1 MTELHAPAREASAVQ
16 APAPAR
22 RSGQRR
28 EIGAILLRSTALTE
42 EQLEEAIQAQHE
54 EGGLLGERLVAKG
67 FVTADQVLG
76 ALAEQLEL
84 PVRTQIHLG
93 DVEESLVERVPIG
106 FAKDHGVLPL
116 SREIG
121 GAVKVAIT
129 NPLDTAAL
137 DDLRL
142 IFDGADIQVE
152 LATQRTILGAINEVY
167 DRGPGST
174 DALAEDAA
182 EDLSML
188 ASEIS
193 QEPQDLIESDDDA
206 PIIKLVNSLLHTAV
220 KERASDLH
228 LEPFENELRVR
239 FRIDNVLYEPIKP
252 LPKALQAS
260 IVSRIKIMGHLNIAE
275 KRLPQDGRIRLK
287 IAGRDYDVRLSTL
300 PVAFGERV
308 VMRLLPRTQE
318 LLDLATLGF
327 DEQQL
332 SVMQKLITRPNGIVL
347 VTGPTGSGKT
357 TTLYAALSRIN
368 ATDKNIITIE
378 DPVEIQLAGVGQIEV
393 NSKIGLSFANGLR
406 SILRQDPNVILVG
419 EIRDLETAE
428 IAIQASLT
436 GHLVFSTLHTNDAP
450 SAITRLVDMGVEP
463 FLVGSSLVAVL
474 AQRLVRVLCPDCK
487 VPYEATSEELTELGI
502 RDPGRPVRLYRP
514 EGCAGCNYAGYRGR
528 IGIMELMQIDDDIRN
543 LVSQNIDSKTIKN
556 AAVRAGM
563 HPLRFDGARKVLAG
577 LTSVAEVLRATEEQG
592 AVAQI

>member
-1 MTELHAPAREASAVQ
+1 VSEAPTLHAPLR
-16 APAPAR
+16 
-22 RSGQRR
+22 GDLT
-28 EIGAILLRSTALTE
+28 GILLRNTALTE
-42 EQLEEAIQAQHE
+42 EQLEAVRSQDSAI
-54 EGGLLGERLVAKG
+54 GGTLVQRLVESG
-67 FVTADQVLG
+67 VVTADEVMN
-76 ALAEQLEL
+76 ALSEQLGL
-84 PVRTQIHLG
+84 PIRAQIRAG
-93 DVEESLVERVPIG
+93 DVDESLIERVPIG

-116 SREIG
+116 QRGSG
-121 GAVKVAIT
+121 GAIHIAVVD
-129 NPLDTAAL
+129 PLDTTPL

-142 IFDGADIQVE
+142 LFEGAELKLE
-152 LATQRTILGAINEVY
+152 LANQRTVLGAINEAY

-188 ASEIS
+188 ASEIAL
-193 QEPQDLIESDDDA
+193 EPQDLIEADDDA
-206 PIIKLVNSLLHTAV
+206 PIIKLVNSLLQSAV
-220 KERASDLH
+220 KERASDIH
-228 LEPFENELRVR
+228 LEPFEREIRVR
-239 FRIDNVLYEPIKP
+239 FRIDDVLYEPIKP
-252 LPKALQAS
+252 LPRSLQAS
-260 IVSRIKIMGHLNIAE
+260 IVSRIKIMGNLNIAE

-300 PVAFGERV
+300 PVAYGERV
-308 VMRLLPRTQE
+308 VMRLLPRTQD
-318 LLDLATLGF
+318 LLDLRTLGY
-327 DEQQL
+327 DDNQL
-332 SVMQKLITRPNGIVL
+332 EVMERLINRPNGIIL

-357 TTLYAALSRIN
+357 TTLYGALSRIN
-368 ATDKNIITIE
+368 STDKNIITIE
-378 DPVEIQLAGVGQIEV
+378 DPVEIQLPGVGQIEV
-393 NSKIGLSFANGLR
+393 NAKVGLTFAGGLR

-487 VPYEATSEELTELGI
+487 VAYEASPEELQEIGVKPTG
-502 RDPGRPVRLYRP
+502 GAVRLFRP
-514 EGCAGCNYAGYRGR
+514 EGCAGCNYTGYRGR
-528 IGIMELMQIDDDIRN
+528 IGIFELMQVDDELRE

-556 AAVRAGM
+556 KAVSKGM
-563 HPLRFDGARKVLAG
+563 HTLRTDGARKVLAG
-577 LTSVAEVLRATEEQG
+577 LTSVAELLRATEEEG

>member
-1 MTELHAPAREASAVQ
+1 MSELLATPRAAGPRD
-16 APAPAR
+16 
-22 RSGQRR
+22 
-28 EIGAILLRSTALTE
+28 IGEILLRTTALTE
-42 EQLEEAIQAQHE
+42 EQLEAARDALRES
-54 EGGLLGERLVAKG
+54 GGRLGDLLVARG
-67 FVTADQVLG
+67 HVSADQLLG
-76 ALAEQLEL
+76 ALAEQLGL
-84 PVRTQIHLG
+84 PVRAQIHQG
-93 DVEESLVERVPIG
+93 DVDESLIERLPIG
-106 FAKDHGVLPL
+106 FAKDRRVLPL
-116 SREIG
+116 ARDVG
-121 GAVKVAIT
+121 GAVRVAVT
-129 NPLDTAAL
+129 DPLDTAPL

-142 IFDGADIQVE
+142 LFDGADIVLE

-174 DALAEDAA
+174 DALASDAA
-182 EDLSML
+182 EDLSL
-188 ASEIS
+188 IASEIS
-193 QEPQDLIESDDDA
+193 QEPQDLLESGEDDA
-206 PIIKLVNSLLHTAV
+206 PIIKLVNSLLHNAV

-260 IVSRIKIMGHLNIAE
+260 IVSRIKIMGRLNIAE

-300 PVAFGERV
+300 PVAYGERV

-318 LLDLATLGF
+318 LLDLTTLGF

-332 SVMQKLITRPNGIVL
+332 ATMNKLITRPNGIVL

-357 TTLYAALSRIN
+357 TTLYGALARIN

-393 NSKIGLSFANGLR
+393 NGKVGLTFANGLR
-406 SILRQDPNVILVG
+406 SILRQDPNVILIG

-474 AQRLVRVLCPDCK
+474 AQRLVRVLCADCK
-487 VPYEATSEELTELGI
+487 VPYEATSEELSELGI
-502 RDPGRPVRLYRP
+502 QTGRAVRLYRP

-528 IGIMELMQIDDDIRN
+528 VGIFELMQVDDDIRA
-543 LVSQNIDSKTIKN
+543 LVSQNVDAKSIKS
-556 AAVRAGM
+556 AAVRRGM
-563 HPLRFDGARKVLAG
+563 HPLRSDGARKVLAG
-577 LTSVAEVLRATEEQG
+577 ITSVAEVLRATEEQG

>member
-1 MTELHAPAREASAVQ
+1 MSELLATPRAAGPRD
-16 APAPAR
+16 
-22 RSGQRR
+22 
-28 EIGAILLRSTALTE
+28 IGEILLRTTALTE
-42 EQLEEAIQAQHE
+42 DQLEAAREALRE
-54 EGGLLGERLVAKG
+54 SGGRLGDLLVARG
-67 FVTADQVLG
+67 HISADQLLG
-76 ALAEQLEL
+76 ALAEQLGL
-84 PVRTQIHLG
+84 PVRAQIHHG
-93 DVEESLVERVPIG
+93 DVDESLIERLPIG
-106 FAKDHGVLPL
+106 FAKDRRVLPL
-116 SREIG
+116 ARAEG
-121 GAVKVAIT
+121 GAVRVAVT
-129 NPLDTAAL
+129 DPLDTAPL

-142 IFDGADIQVE
+142 LFDGADIVIE

-174 DALAEDAA
+174 DALASDAA
-182 EDLSML
+182 EDLSL
-188 ASEIS
+188 IASEIS
-193 QEPQDLIESDDDA
+193 QEPQDLLESGEDDA
-206 PIIKLVNSLLHTAV
+206 PIIKLVNSLLHNAV

-260 IVSRIKIMGHLNIAE
+260 IVSRIKIMGRLNIAE

-300 PVAFGERV
+300 PVAYGERV

-318 LLDLATLGF
+318 LLDLTTLGF

-332 SVMQKLITRPNGIVL
+332 ATMNKLITRPNGIVL

-357 TTLYAALSRIN
+357 TTLYGALSRIN

-393 NSKIGLSFANGLR
+393 NAKVGLTFANGLR
-406 SILRQDPNVILVG
+406 SILRQDPNVILIG

-474 AQRLVRVLCPDCK
+474 AQRLVRVLCADCK
-487 VPYEATSEELTELGI
+487 VPYEATSEELAELGI
-502 RDPGRPVRLYRP
+502 QTGRAVRLYRP

-528 IGIMELMQIDDDIRN
+528 VGIFELMQVDDDIRG
-543 LVSQNIDSKTIKN
+543 LVSQNVDSKSIKS
-556 AAVRAGM
+556 AAVRKGM
-563 HPLRFDGARKVLAG
+563 HPLRSDGARKVLAG
-577 LTSVAEVLRATEEQG
+577 VTSVAEVLRATEEQG

>member
-1 MTELHAPAREASAVQ
+1 MSELQVQSVIAR
-16 APAPAR
+16 PPGAR
-22 RSGQRR
+22 D
-28 EIGAILLRSTALTE
+28 IGEILLRTTALTE
-42 EQLEEAIQAQHE
+42 EQLEAARAAQRE
-54 EGGLLGERLVAKG
+54 SGGRLGDLLVARGHVSADQLLGA
-67 FVTADQVLG
+67 Q
-76 ALAEQLEL
+76 AEQLGL
-84 PVRTQIHLG
+84 PVRAQIHQV
-93 DVEESLVERVPIG
+93 DVDESLIERLPIG
-106 FAKDHGVLPL
+106 FAKDRRVLPL
-116 SREIG
+116 ARDVG
-121 GAVKVAIT
+121 GAVRVAVT
-129 NPLDTAAL
+129 DPLDTASF

-142 IFDGADIQVE
+142 LFDGAEIVLE

-174 DALAEDAA
+174 DALASDAA

-193 QEPQDLIESDDDA
+193 QEPQDLLESGEDDA
-206 PIIKLVNSLLHTAV
+206 PIIKLVNSLLHNAV

-260 IVSRIKIMGHLNIAE
+260 IVSRIKIMGRLNIAE

-300 PVAFGERV
+300 PVAYGERV

-318 LLDLATLGF
+318 LLDLTTLGF
-327 DEQQL
+327 DDQQL
-332 SVMQKLITRPNGIVL
+332 ATMQKLITRPNGIVL

-357 TTLYAALSRIN
+357 TTLYGSLARIN

-378 DPVEIQLAGVGQIEV
+378 DPVEIQLPGIGQIEV
-393 NSKIGLSFANGLR
+393 NAKVGLTFANGLR

-474 AQRLVRVLCPDCK
+474 AQRLVRVLCADCK
-487 VPYEATSEELTELGI
+487 VPYEATSEELSELGI
-502 RDPGRPVRLYRP
+502 QTSGRSVRLYRP

-528 IGIMELMQIDDDIRN
+528 IGIFELMQVDDDVRS
-543 LVSQNIDSKTIKN
+543 LVSQNVDSKTIKG
-556 AAVRAGM
+556 AAVRRGM
-563 HPLRFDGARKVLAG
+563 HPLRSDGARKVPAG
-577 LTSVAEVLRATEEQG
+577 VPSVAEVLRATEEQG

>member
-1 MTELHAPAREASAVQ
+1 VSGLHATHAPPRPAGR
-16 APAPAR
+16 AR
-22 RSGQRR
+22 DVG
-28 EIGAILLRSTALTE
+28 EILLRTTSLTE
-42 EQLEEAIQAQHE
+42 EQLESARAEVRGS
-54 EGGLLGERLVAKG
+54 GGRLGDRLVARG
-67 FVTADQVLG
+67 FVSADQLLG
-76 ALAEQLEL
+76 ALAEQLGL
-84 PVRTQIHLG
+84 SVRAMIHPG
-93 DVEESLVERVPIG
+93 DVDETLIERVPIA

-116 SREIG
+116 SREPG
-121 GAVKVAIT
+121 GAVRVAVT
-129 NPLDTAAL
+129 NPLDHAAL

-142 IFDGADIQVE
+142 LFDGAEVVIE
-152 LATQRTILGAINEVY
+152 LSTQRTILGAINEVY

-174 DALAEDAA
+174 DALASDAA
-182 EDLSML
+182 EDLSIL

-193 QEPQDLIESDDDA
+193 QEPQDLLESGDDDA
-206 PIIKLVNSLLHTAV
+206 PIVKLVNSLLHNAV

-252 LPKALQAS
+252 LPKSLQAS

-300 PVAFGERV
+300 PVAYGERV

-327 DEQQL
+327 DEQQMN
-332 SVMQKLITRPNGIVL
+332 SMQRLITRPNGIVL

-357 TTLYAALSRIN
+357 TTLYGALARIN

-378 DPVEIQLAGVGQIEV
+378 DPVEIQLPGIGQIEV
-393 NSKIGLSFANGLR
+393 NAKVGLTFANGLR

-463 FLVGSSLVAVL
+463 FLVGSSLAAVL
-474 AQRLVRVLCPDCK
+474 AQRLVRVLCADCK
-487 VPYEATSEELTELGI
+487 VPYEATAEELAELGI
-502 RDPGRPVRLYRP
+502 QTSGRAVRLYRP

-528 IGIMELMQIDDDIRN
+528 LGIFELMQVTDDIRA
-543 LVSQNIDSKTIKN
+543 LVSQNIDSKTIKST
-556 AAVRAGM
+556 AVRLGM
-563 HPLRFDGARKVLAG
+563 HPLRADGARKVLAG
-577 LTSVAEVLRATEEQG
+577 VTSVAEVLRATEEQG
-592 AVAQI
+592 VVQQI